1 MGAFEYKAVDP
12 SGKQAQGVLEG
23 DTARQVRQLLR
34 DRQLFPLEV
43 TEVAAKENRRR
54 RSFSFRKGISAT
66 DLAMFTRQL
75 ATLVR
80 SGLPLEEALR
90 AVAQQTEKPRVSGI
104 LMGVRSRLMEGH
116 ALAVGMAD
124 FPQAFP
130 EMYRATVAAGEQSGH
145 LDAVLERLA
154 DYAESR
160 QILRQ
165 KLSSAAIYPIVLS
178 VMAILIVGGMLVFV
192 VPKIVSIFEDTNQKL
207 PFLTTA
213 LISVSHLVRDY
224 GLLSLAA
231 IALGAYGFRRWL
243 REEDARRRVH
253 RLMLRLP
260 LVARLVR
267 GFNNARFT
275 RTLSIL
281 SGSGVPVLE
290 SMRIAGTVIAN
301 VPMFE
306 AVEEATLRVREGATI
321 SRSLEVGGLFPPM
334 TIHLIASGEAS
345 GKLDEMLER
354 AAENQERELD
364 GLIGALM
371 SILEPALI
379 IVMAVF
385 VFLIVIAILLPIFE
399 LQQLVQ

>member
-1 MGAFEYKAVDP
+1 MGAFDYKAVDS
-12 SGKQAQGVLEG
+12 SGKPVQGVLEG
-23 DTARQVRQLLR
+23 DNARQVRQLLR
-34 DRQLFPLEV
+34 ERHLLPLEV
-43 TEVAAKENRRR
+43 TEVAEQEKKRRKLG
-54 RSFSFRKGISAT
+54 FRKGISAT
-66 DLAMFTRQL
+66 DLALLTRQL

-80 SGLPLEEALR
+80 AGLPLEEALR
-90 AVAQQTEKPRVSGI
+90 AVSQQTEKSRVSSI

-116 ALAVGMAD
+116 PLAVGMAD
-124 FPQAFP
+124 FPMAFP

-145 LDAVLERLA
+145 LDMVLERLA
-154 DYAESR
+154 DYTESR

-178 VMAILIVGGMLVFV
+178 IMAILIVTGMLVFV
-192 VPKIVSIFEDTNQKL
+192 VPKIVGIFEDSNQKL

-213 LISVSHLVRDY
+213 LITVSHVIRDY
-224 GLLSLAA
+224 GLLGLVA
-231 IALGAYGFRRWL
+231 IAGGVFAFKRWL
-243 REEDARRRVH
+243 RQKSARRRGDG
-253 RLMLRLP
+253 LLLRLP

-290 SMRIAGTVIAN
+290 SMRIAGSVIAN
-301 VPMFE
+301 LPMWE
-306 AVEEATLRVREGATI
+306 AVEEATMRVREGASI
-321 SRSLEVGGLFPPM
+321 SHSLAARGLFPPM
-334 TIHLIASGEAS
+334 TVHLIASGEAS

-364 GLIGALM
+364 GLIGAML

-379 IVMAVF
+379 IVMAIF
-385 VFLIVIAILLPIFE
+385 VFIIVIAILLPIFQ
-399 LQQLVQ
+399 LQQIIQ

>member
-1 MGAFEYKAVDP
+1 MGAFDYKAVDS
-12 SGKQAQGVLEG
+12 SGKPVQGVLEG
-23 DTARQVRQLLR
+23 DNARQVRQLLR
-34 DRQLFPLEV
+34 ERHLLPLEV
-43 TEVAAKENRRR
+43 TEVAEKEKKRRKLG
-54 RSFSFRKGISAT
+54 FRKGISAT
-66 DLAMFTRQL
+66 DLALFTRQL

-80 SGLPLEEALR
+80 AGLPLEEALR
-90 AVAQQTEKPRVSGI
+90 AVSQQTEKSRVSSI

-116 ALAVGMAD
+116 PLAAGMTD

-154 DYAESR
+154 DYTESR

-178 VMAILIVGGMLVFV
+178 VMAILIVTGMLVFV
-192 VPKIVSIFEDTNQKL
+192 VPKIVGIFEDSNQEL

-213 LISVSHLVRDY
+213 LITVSHAIRDY
-224 GLLSLAA
+224 GLLGLVA
-231 IALGAYGFRRWL
+231 IAGGVFAFKRWL
-243 REEDARRRVH
+243 RQKSARRRVH
-253 RLMLRLP
+253 GFLLRLP

-290 SMRIAGTVIAN
+290 SMRIAGSVIAN
-301 VPMFE
+301 LPMWE
-306 AVEEATLRVREGATI
+306 AVEEATMRVREGATI
-321 SRSLEVGGLFPPM
+321 SHSLAARGLFPPM
-334 TIHLIASGEAS
+334 TVHLIASGEAS

-364 GLIGALM
+364 GLIGAML

-379 IVMAVF
+379 IVMAIF
-385 VFLIVIAILLPIFE
+385 VFIIVIAILLPIFQ
-399 LQQLVQ
+399 LQQIVQ

>member
-1 MGAFEYKAVDP
+1 MGAFEYKAVDS
-12 SGKQAQGVLEG
+12 SGKQAQGLLEG
-23 DTARQVRQLLR
+23 DNARQVRQLLR
-34 DRQLFPLEV
+34 ERHLLPLEV
-43 TEVAAKENRRR
+43 TEVAEKEKKR
-54 RSFSFRKGISAT
+54 RSLSFRKGISAT
-66 DLAMFTRQL
+66 DLALFTRQL

-80 SGLPLEEALR
+80 AGLPLEEALR
-90 AVAQQTEKPRVSGI
+90 AVSQQTEKSRVSSI

-116 ALAVGMAD
+116 PLAVGMAD

-178 VMAILIVGGMLVFV
+178 VMAILIVTGMLAFV
-192 VPKIVSIFEDTNQKL
+192 VPKIVGIFEDSNQKL

-213 LISVSHLVRDY
+213 LITVSHLIRDY
-224 GLLSLAA
+224 GLIALVA
-231 IALGAYGFRRWL
+231 IAGGAFAFKRWL
-243 REEDARRRVH
+243 RQENARRRVH
-253 RLMLRLP
+253 GFLLRLP

-281 SGSGVPVLE
+281 SGSGVPILE
-290 SMRIAGTVIAN
+290 SMRIAGSVIAN
-301 VPMFE
+301 LPMWE

-321 SRSLEVGGLFPPM
+321 SHSLAARGLFPPM
-334 TIHLIASGEAS
+334 TVHLIASGEAS

-354 AAENQERELD
+354 AADNQERELD
-364 GLIGALM
+364 GLIGAML

-379 IVMAVF
+379 IVMAIF
-385 VFLIVIAILLPIFE
+385 VFIIVIAILLPIFE
-399 LQQLVQ
+399 LQQIIQ

>member
-1 MGAFEYKAVDP
+1 MGAFEYTAVDS
-12 SGKQAQGVLEG
+12 SGRQAQGVLEG
-23 DTARQVRQLLR
+23 DNARQVRQVLRERHLL
-34 DRQLFPLEV
+34 PIEV
-43 TEVAAKENRRR
+43 TEVAEKERKR
-54 RSFSFRKGISAT
+54 RSLSFRKGISAT
-66 DLAMFTRQL
+66 DLALFTRQL

-90 AVAQQTEKPRVSGI
+90 AVSQQTEKARVSSI
-104 LMGVRSRLMEGH
+104 LMGVRSRLLEGH
-116 ALAVGMAD
+116 SLAVGMAD

-178 VMAILIVGGMLVFV
+178 VMAILIVTGMLVFV
-192 VPKIVSIFEDTNQKL
+192 VPKIVSIFEDSNQQL
-207 PFLTTA
+207 PWLTTA
-213 LISVSHLVRDY
+213 LITVSHLVRDY
-224 GLLSLAA
+224 GLYAL
-231 IALGAYGFRRWL
+231 IALAGGAFAFKRWL
-243 REEDARRRVH
+243 REPSAKRRVH
-253 RLMLRLP
+253 SFLLRLP

-290 SMRIAGTVIAN
+290 SMRIAGSVIAN
-301 VPMFE
+301 LPMWE

-321 SRSLEVGGLFPPM
+321 SHSLGARGLFPPM
-334 TIHLIASGEAS
+334 TVHLIASGEAS

-364 GLIGALM
+364 GLIGVML

-379 IVMAVF
+379 IVMAIF
-385 VFLIVIAILLPIFE
+385 VFIIVIAILLPIFE
-399 LQQLVQ
+399 LQQIIQ

>member
-1 MGAFEYKAVDP
+1 MGAFDYKAVDS
-12 SGKQAQGVLEG
+12 SGKPVQGVLEG
-23 DTARQVRQLLR
+23 DNARQVRQLLR
-34 DRQLFPLEV
+34 ERHLLPLEV
-43 TEVAAKENRRR
+43 TEVAEKEKKRHKLG
-54 RSFSFRKGISAT
+54 FRKGISAP
-66 DLAMFTRQL
+66 DLALFTRQL

-80 SGLPLEEALR
+80 AGLPLEEALR
-90 AVAQQTEKPRVSGI
+90 AVSQQTEKSRVSSI

-116 ALAVGMAD
+116 PLAVGMAD
-124 FPQAFP
+124 FPMAFP

-145 LDAVLERLA
+145 LDMVLERLA
-154 DYAESR
+154 DYTESR

-178 VMAILIVGGMLVFV
+178 VMAILIVTGMLVFV
-192 VPKIVSIFEDTNQKL
+192 VPKIVGIFEDSNQKL

-213 LISVSHLVRDY
+213 LITVSHMIRDY
-224 GLLSLAA
+224 GLLGLVA
-231 IALGAYGFRRWL
+231 IAGGVFAFKRWL
-243 REEDARRRVH
+243 RKKSAQRRVH
-253 RLMLRLP
+253 GFLLRLP

-290 SMRIAGTVIAN
+290 SMRIAGSVIAN
-301 VPMFE
+301 LPMWE
-306 AVEEATLRVREGATI
+306 AVEEATMRVREGASI
-321 SRSLEVGGLFPPM
+321 SHSLAARGLFPPM
-334 TIHLIASGEAS
+334 TVHLIASGEAS

-364 GLIGALM
+364 GLIGAML

-379 IVMAVF
+379 IVMAIF
-385 VFLIVIAILLPIFE
+385 VFIIVIAILLPIFQ
-399 LQQLVQ
+399 LQQIVQ

>member
-1 MGAFEYKAVDP
+1 MGAFEYKAVDS
-12 SGKQAQGVLEG
+12 SGKQARGLLEG
-23 DTARQVRQLLR
+23 DNARQVRQLLR
-34 DRQLFPLEV
+34 ERHLLPLEV
-43 TEVAAKENRRR
+43 TEVAEKEKKRRKLGFR
-54 RSFSFRKGISAT
+54 RGISAT
-66 DLAMFTRQL
+66 DLALFTRQL

-80 SGLPLEEALR
+80 AGLPLEEALH
-90 AVAQQTEKPRVSGI
+90 AVSQQTEKPRVSSI

-116 ALAVGMAD
+116 PLAVGMAD

-145 LDAVLERLA
+145 LDTVLERLA

-178 VMAILIVGGMLVFV
+178 VMSLLIVTGMLVFV
-192 VPKIVSIFEDTNQKL
+192 VPKIVGIFEDSNQKL

-224 GLLSLAA
+224 GLFGLVALAGGMFA
-231 IALGAYGFRRWL
+231 FKRWL
-243 REEDARRRVH
+243 RQPSARRRVDSF
-253 RLMLRLP
+253 LLRLP

-290 SMRIAGTVIAN
+290 SMRIAGSVIAN
-301 VPMFE
+301 LPMWE
-306 AVEEATLRVREGATI
+306 AVEEATMRVREGATI
-321 SRSLEVGGLFPPM
+321 SHSLAARGLFPPM
-334 TIHLIASGEAS
+334 TVHLIASGEAS

-354 AAENQERELD
+354 AADNQERELD
-364 GLIGALM
+364 GLIGAML

-379 IVMAVF
+379 IVMAIF
-385 VFLIVIAILLPIFE
+385 VFIIVIAILLPIFE
-399 LQQLVQ
+399 LQQIIQ

>member
-1 MGAFEYKAVDP
+1 MGAFDYKAVDS

-23 DTARQVRQLLR
+23 DNARQVRQLLR
-34 DRQLFPLEV
+34 ERHLLPLEV
-43 TEVAAKENRRR
+43 TEVVEKEKKRRKL
-54 RSFSFRKGISAT
+54 SFRKGISAA
-66 DLAMFTRQL
+66 DLALFTRQL

-80 SGLPLEEALR
+80 AGLPLEEALR
-90 AVAQQTEKPRVSGI
+90 AVSQQTEKSRVSSI

-116 ALAVGMAD
+116 PLAIGMAD

-145 LDAVLERLA
+145 LDMVLERLA
-154 DYAESR
+154 DYTESR

-178 VMAILIVGGMLVFV
+178 VMAILIVTGMLVFV
-192 VPKIVSIFEDTNQKL
+192 VPKIVGIFEDSNQKL

-213 LISVSHLVRDY
+213 LITVSNLIRDY
-224 GLLSLAA
+224 GLLSLVA
-231 IALGAYGFRRWL
+231 IAGGVFAFKRWL
-243 REEDARRRVH
+243 RQKSARRRVH
-253 RLMLRLP
+253 GFLLRLP

-290 SMRIAGTVIAN
+290 SMRIAGSVIAN
-301 VPMFE
+301 LPMWE
-306 AVEEATLRVREGATI
+306 AVEEATMRVREGASI
-321 SRSLEVGGLFPPM
+321 SQSLATRGLFPPM
-334 TIHLIASGEAS
+334 TVHLIASGEAS

-364 GLIGALM
+364 GLIGAML

-379 IVMAVF
+379 IVMAIF
-385 VFLIVIAILLPIFE
+385 VFIIVIAILLPIFE
-399 LQQLVQ
+399 LQQIIQ

>member
-1 MGAFEYKAVDP
+1 MGAFDYKAVDS
-12 SGKQAQGVLEG
+12 SGKPVQGVLEG
-23 DTARQVRQLLR
+23 DNARQVRQLLR
-34 DRQLFPLEV
+34 ERHLLPLEV
-43 TEVAAKENRRR
+43 TEVAEQEKKRRKLG
-54 RSFSFRKGISAT
+54 FRKGISAT
-66 DLAMFTRQL
+66 DLALFTRQL

-80 SGLPLEEALR
+80 AGLPLEEALR
-90 AVAQQTEKPRVSGI
+90 AVSQQTEKSRVSSI

-116 ALAVGMAD
+116 PLAVGMAD
-124 FPQAFP
+124 FPMAFP

-145 LDAVLERLA
+145 LDMVLERLA
-154 DYAESR
+154 DYTESR

-178 VMAILIVGGMLVFV
+178 IMAILIVTGMLVFV
-192 VPKIVSIFEDTNQKL
+192 VPKIVGIFEDSNQKL

-213 LISVSHLVRDY
+213 LITVSHVIRDY
-224 GLLSLAA
+224 GLLGLVA
-231 IALGAYGFRRWL
+231 IAGGVFAFKRWL
-243 REEDARRRVH
+243 RQKSARRRVDG
-253 RLMLRLP
+253 LLLRLP

-290 SMRIAGTVIAN
+290 SMRIAGSVIAN
-301 VPMFE
+301 LPMWE
-306 AVEEATLRVREGATI
+306 AVEEATMRVREGASI
-321 SRSLEVGGLFPPM
+321 SHSLAARGLFPPM
-334 TIHLIASGEAS
+334 TVHLIASGEAS

-364 GLIGALM
+364 GLIGAML

-379 IVMAVF
+379 IVMAIF
-385 VFLIVIAILLPIFE
+385 VFIIVIAILLPIFQ
-399 LQQLVQ
+399 LQQIIQ

>member
-1 MGAFEYKAVDP
+1 MGAFDYKAVDS
-12 SGKQAQGVLEG
+12 SGKPVQGVLEG
-23 DTARQVRQLLR
+23 DNARQVRQMLRERHLL
-34 DRQLFPLEV
+34 PLEV
-43 TEVAAKENRRR
+43 TEVAEKEKKRRKLG
-54 RSFSFRKGISAT
+54 FRKGISAT
-66 DLAMFTRQL
+66 DLALFTRQL

-80 SGLPLEEALR
+80 AGLPLEEALR
-90 AVAQQTEKPRVSGI
+90 AVSQQTEKSRVSSI

-116 ALAVGMAD
+116 PLAVGMAD
-124 FPQAFP
+124 FPMAFP

-145 LDAVLERLA
+145 LDMVLERLA
-154 DYAESR
+154 DYTESR

-178 VMAILIVGGMLVFV
+178 VMAILIVTGMLVFV
-192 VPKIVSIFEDTNQKL
+192 VPKIVGIFEDSNQKL

-213 LISVSHLVRDY
+213 LISVSHAIRDY
-224 GLLSLAA
+224 GLLGLVA
-231 IALGAYGFRRWL
+231 IAGGVFAFKRWL
-243 REEDARRRVH
+243 RQKSAQRRVH
-253 RLMLRLP
+253 GFLLRLP

-290 SMRIAGTVIAN
+290 SMRIAGSVIAN
-301 VPMFE
+301 LPMWE
-306 AVEEATLRVREGATI
+306 AVEEATMRVREGATI
-321 SRSLEVGGLFPPM
+321 SHSLAARGLFPPM
-334 TIHLIASGEAS
+334 TVHLIASGEAS

-364 GLIGALM
+364 GLIGAML

-379 IVMAVF
+379 IVMAIF
-385 VFLIVIAILLPIFE
+385 VFIIVIAILLPIFQ
-399 LQQLVQ
+399 LQQIIQ

>member
-1 MGAFEYKAVDP
+1 MGAFDYKAVDS
-12 SGKQAQGVLEG
+12 SGKPVQGVLEG
-23 DTARQVRQLLR
+23 DNARQVRQLLR
-34 DRQLFPLEV
+34 ERHLLPLEV
-43 TEVAAKENRRR
+43 TEVAEKEKKRRKLG
-54 RSFSFRKGISAT
+54 FRKGISAT
-66 DLAMFTRQL
+66 DLALFTRQL

-80 SGLPLEEALR
+80 AGLPLEEALR
-90 AVAQQTEKPRVSGI
+90 AVSQQTEKSRVSSI

-116 ALAVGMAD
+116 PLAVGMAD
-124 FPQAFP
+124 FPMAFP

-145 LDAVLERLA
+145 LDMVLERLA
-154 DYAESR
+154 DYTESR

-178 VMAILIVGGMLVFV
+178 VMAILIVTGMLVFV
-192 VPKIVSIFEDTNQKL
+192 VPKIVGIFEDSNQKL

-213 LISVSHLVRDY
+213 LITVSHVIRDY
-224 GLLSLAA
+224 GLLGLVA
-231 IALGAYGFRRWL
+231 IAGGVFAFKRWL
-243 REEDARRRVH
+243 RQKSARRRVDG
-253 RLMLRLP
+253 LLLRLP

-290 SMRIAGTVIAN
+290 SMRIAGSVIAN
-301 VPMFE
+301 LPMWE
-306 AVEEATLRVREGATI
+306 AVEEATMRVREGASI
-321 SRSLEVGGLFPPM
+321 SHSLAARGLFPPM
-334 TIHLIASGEAS
+334 TVHLIASGEAS

-364 GLIGALM
+364 GLIGAML

-379 IVMAVF
+379 IVMAIF
-385 VFLIVIAILLPIFE
+385 VFIIVIAILLPIFQ
-399 LQQLVQ
+399 LQQIIQ

>member
-1 MGAFEYKAVDP
+1 MGAFDYKAVDS
-12 SGKQAQGVLEG
+12 SGKPVQGVLEG
-23 DTARQVRQLLR
+23 DNARQVRQLLR
-34 DRQLFPLEV
+34 ERHLLPLEV
-43 TEVAAKENRRR
+43 TEVAEQEKKRRKLG
-54 RSFSFRKGISAT
+54 FRKGISAA
-66 DLAMFTRQL
+66 DLALLTRQL

-80 SGLPLEEALR
+80 AGLPLEEALR
-90 AVAQQTEKPRVSGI
+90 AVSQQTEKSRVSSI

-116 ALAVGMAD
+116 PLAVGMAD
-124 FPQAFP
+124 FPMAFP

-145 LDAVLERLA
+145 LDMVLERLA
-154 DYAESR
+154 DYTESR

-178 VMAILIVGGMLVFV
+178 IMAILIVTGMLVFV
-192 VPKIVSIFEDTNQKL
+192 VPKIVGIFEDSNQKL

-213 LISVSHLVRDY
+213 LITVSHVIRDY
-224 GLLSLAA
+224 GLLGLVA
-231 IALGAYGFRRWL
+231 IAGGVFAFKRWL
-243 REEDARRRVH
+243 RQKSARRRVDG
-253 RLMLRLP
+253 LLLRLP

-290 SMRIAGTVIAN
+290 SMRIAGSVIAN
-301 VPMFE
+301 LPMWE
-306 AVEEATLRVREGATI
+306 AVEEATMRVREGASI
-321 SRSLEVGGLFPPM
+321 SHSLAARGLFPPM
-334 TIHLIASGEAS
+334 TVHLIASGEAS

-364 GLIGALM
+364 GLIGAML

-379 IVMAVF
+379 IVMAIF
-385 VFLIVIAILLPIFE
+385 VFIIVIAILLPIFQ
-399 LQQLVQ
+399 LQQIIQ

>member
-1 MGAFEYKAVDP
+1 MGAFDYKAVDS
-12 SGKQAQGVLEG
+12 SGKPVQGVLEG
-23 DTARQVRQLLR
+23 DNARQVRQLLR
-34 DRQLFPLEV
+34 ERHLLPLEV
-43 TEVAAKENRRR
+43 TEVAEKEKKRRKLG
-54 RSFSFRKGISAT
+54 FRQGISAT
-66 DLAMFTRQL
+66 DLALFTRQL

-80 SGLPLEEALR
+80 AGLPLEEALR
-90 AVAQQTEKPRVSGI
+90 AVSQQTEKSRVSSI

-116 ALAVGMAD
+116 PLAAGMAD

-154 DYAESR
+154 DYTESR

-178 VMAILIVGGMLVFV
+178 GMAILIVTGMLVFV
-192 VPKIVSIFEDTNQKL
+192 VPKIVGIFEDSNQEL

-213 LISVSHLVRDY
+213 LITVSHAIRDY
-224 GLLSLAA
+224 GLLGLVA
-231 IALGAYGFRRWL
+231 IAGGVFAFKRWL
-243 REEDARRRVH
+243 RQKSARRRVH
-253 RLMLRLP
+253 GFLLRLP

-290 SMRIAGTVIAN
+290 SMRIAGSVIAN
-301 VPMFE
+301 LPMWE
-306 AVEEATLRVREGATI
+306 AVEEATMRVREGATI
-321 SRSLEVGGLFPPM
+321 SHSLAARGLFPPM
-334 TIHLIASGEAS
+334 TVHLIASGEAS

-364 GLIGALM
+364 GLIGAML

-379 IVMAVF
+379 IVMAIF
-385 VFLIVIAILLPIFE
+385 VFIIVIAILLPIFQ
-399 LQQLVQ
+399 LQQIVQ

>member
-1 MGAFEYKAVDP
+1 MGAFEYKAVDS
-12 SGKQAQGVLEG
+12 SGKQARGLLEG
-23 DTARQVRQLLR
+23 DNARQVRQLLR
-34 DRQLFPLEV
+34 ERHLLPLEV
-43 TEVAAKENRRR
+43 TEVAEKEKKRRKL
-54 RSFSFRKGISAT
+54 SFRRGISAT
-66 DLAMFTRQL
+66 DLALFTRQL

-80 SGLPLEEALR
+80 AGLPLEEALH
-90 AVAQQTEKPRVSGI
+90 AVSQQTEKPRVSSI

-116 ALAVGMAD
+116 PLAVGMAD

-145 LDAVLERLA
+145 LDTVLERLA

-178 VMAILIVGGMLVFV
+178 VMSLLIVTGMLVFV
-192 VPKIVSIFEDTNQKL
+192 VPKIVGIFEDSNQKL

-224 GLLSLAA
+224 GLFGLVVLAGGMFA
-231 IALGAYGFRRWL
+231 FKRWL
-243 REEDARRRVH
+243 RQPSARRRVDGF
-253 RLMLRLP
+253 LLRLP

-290 SMRIAGTVIAN
+290 SMRIAGSVIAN
-301 VPMFE
+301 LPMWE

-321 SRSLEVGGLFPPM
+321 SHSLAARGLFQPM
-334 TIHLIASGEAS
+334 TVHLIASGEAS

-354 AAENQERELD
+354 AADNQERELD
-364 GLIGALM
+364 GLIGAML

-379 IVMAVF
+379 IVMAIFVF
-385 VFLIVIAILLPIFE
+385 VIVIAILLPIFE
-399 LQQLVQ
+399 LQQIIQ

>member
-1 MGAFEYKAVDP
+1 MGAFDYKAVDAT
-12 SGKQAQGVLEG
+12 GKQAQGVLEG
-23 DTARQVRQLLR
+23 DNARQVRQLLR
-34 DRQLFPLEV
+34 ERHLLPLEV
-43 TEVAAKENRRR
+43 TEVVEKEKKRRKL
-54 RSFSFRKGISAT
+54 SFRRGISAA
-66 DLAMFTRQL
+66 DLALFTRQL

-80 SGLPLEEALR
+80 AGLPLEEALR
-90 AVAQQTEKPRVSGI
+90 AVSQQTEKSRVSSI

-116 ALAVGMAD
+116 PLAIGMAD

-145 LDAVLERLA
+145 LDMVLERLA
-154 DYAESR
+154 DYTESR

-178 VMAILIVGGMLVFV
+178 VMAIMIVTGMLVFV
-192 VPKIVSIFEDTNQKL
+192 VPKIVGIFEDSNQKL

-213 LISVSHLVRDY
+213 LITVSHLIRDY
-224 GLLSLAA
+224 GLLGLAA
-231 IALGAYGFRRWL
+231 IAGGVFAFKRWL
-243 REEDARRRVH
+243 RQKSARRRVH
-253 RLMLRLP
+253 GFLLRLP

-290 SMRIAGTVIAN
+290 SMRIAGSVIAN
-301 VPMFE
+301 LPMWE
-306 AVEEATLRVREGATI
+306 AVEEATMRVREGASI
-321 SRSLEVGGLFPPM
+321 SQSLATRGLFPPM
-334 TIHLIASGEAS
+334 TVHLIARGEAS

-364 GLIGALM
+364 GLIGAML

-379 IVMAVF
+379 IVMAIF
-385 VFLIVIAILLPIFE
+385 VFIIVIAILLPIFE
-399 LQQLVQ
+399 LQQIIQ

>member
-1 MGAFEYKAVDP
+1 MGAFDYKAVDS

-23 DTARQVRQLLR
+23 DNARQVRQLLR
-34 DRQLFPLEV
+34 ERHLLPLEV
-43 TEVAAKENRRR
+43 TEVVEKEKKRRKL
-54 RSFSFRKGISAT
+54 SFRKGISAA
-66 DLAMFTRQL
+66 DLALLTRQL

-80 SGLPLEEALR
+80 AGLPLEEALR
-90 AVAQQTEKPRVSGI
+90 AVSQQTEKSRVSSI

-116 ALAVGMAD
+116 PLAIGMAD

-145 LDAVLERLA
+145 LDMVLERLA
-154 DYAESR
+154 DYTESR

-178 VMAILIVGGMLVFV
+178 VMAILIVTGMLVFV
-192 VPKIVSIFEDTNQKL
+192 VPKIVGIFEDSNQKL

-213 LISVSHLVRDY
+213 LITVSNLIRDY
-224 GLLSLAA
+224 GLLGLVA
-231 IALGAYGFRRWL
+231 IAGGVFAFKRWL
-243 REEDARRRVH
+243 RQKSARRRVH
-253 RLMLRLP
+253 GFLLRLP

-290 SMRIAGTVIAN
+290 SMRIAGSVIAN
-301 VPMFE
+301 LPMWE
-306 AVEEATLRVREGATI
+306 AVEEATMRVREGASI
-321 SRSLEVGGLFPPM
+321 SQSLATRGLFPPM
-334 TIHLIASGEAS
+334 TVHLIASGEAS

-364 GLIGALM
+364 GLIGAML

-379 IVMAVF
+379 IVMAIF
-385 VFLIVIAILLPIFE
+385 VFIIVIAILLPIFE
-399 LQQLVQ
+399 LQQIVQ

>member
-1 MGAFEYKAVDP
+1 MGAFDYKAVDS
-12 SGKQAQGVLEG
+12 SGKPVQGVLEG
-23 DTARQVRQLLR
+23 DNARQVRQLLR
-34 DRQLFPLEV
+34 ERHLLPLEV
-43 TEVAAKENRRR
+43 TEVAEQEKKRRKLG
-54 RSFSFRKGISAT
+54 FRKGISAT
-66 DLAMFTRQL
+66 DLALLTRQL

-80 SGLPLEEALR
+80 AGLPLEEALR
-90 AVAQQTEKPRVSGI
+90 AVSQQTEKSRVSSI

-116 ALAVGMAD
+116 PLAVGMAD

-145 LDAVLERLA
+145 LDMVLERLA
-154 DYAESR
+154 DYTESR

-178 VMAILIVGGMLVFV
+178 IMAILIVTGMLVFV
-192 VPKIVSIFEDTNQKL
+192 VPKIVGIFEDSNQKL

-213 LISVSHLVRDY
+213 LITVSHVIRDY
-224 GLLSLAA
+224 GLLGLVA
-231 IALGAYGFRRWL
+231 IAGGVFAFKRWL
-243 REEDARRRVH
+243 RQKSARRRVDG
-253 RLMLRLP
+253 LLLRLP

-290 SMRIAGTVIAN
+290 SMRIAGSVIAN
-301 VPMFE
+301 LPMWE
-306 AVEEATLRVREGATI
+306 AVEEATMRVREGASI
-321 SRSLEVGGLFPPM
+321 SHSLAARGLFPPM
-334 TIHLIASGEAS
+334 TVHLIASGEAS

-364 GLIGALM
+364 GLIGAML

-379 IVMAVF
+379 IVMAIF
-385 VFLIVIAILLPIFE
+385 VFIIVIAILLPIFQ
-399 LQQLVQ
+399 LQQIIQ

>member
-1 MGAFEYKAVDP
+1 MGAFDYKAVDS

-23 DTARQVRQLLR
+23 DNARQVRQLLR
-34 DRQLFPLEV
+34 ERHLLPLEV
-43 TEVAAKENRRR
+43 TEVVEKEKKRRKL
-54 RSFSFRKGISAT
+54 SFRKGISAA
-66 DLAMFTRQL
+66 DLALFTRQL

-80 SGLPLEEALR
+80 AGLPLEEALR
-90 AVAQQTEKPRVSGI
+90 AVSQQTEKSRVSSI

-116 ALAVGMAD
+116 PLAIGMAD

-145 LDAVLERLA
+145 LDTVLERLA

-178 VMAILIVGGMLVFV
+178 VMAILIVTGMLAFV
-192 VPKIVSIFEDTNQKL
+192 VPKIVGIFEDSNQKL

-213 LISVSHLVRDY
+213 LITVSHLIRDY
-224 GLLSLAA
+224 GLLGLVA
-231 IALGAYGFRRWL
+231 IAGGVFAFKRWL
-243 REEDARRRVH
+243 RQKSARRRVH
-253 RLMLRLP
+253 GFLLRLP

-290 SMRIAGTVIAN
+290 SMRIAGSVIAN
-301 VPMFE
+301 LPMWE
-306 AVEEATLRVREGATI
+306 AVEEATMRVREGASI
-321 SRSLEVGGLFPPM
+321 SQSLATRGLFPPM
-334 TIHLIASGEAS
+334 TVHLIASGEAS

-364 GLIGALM
+364 GLIGAML

-379 IVMAVF
+379 IVMAIF
-385 VFLIVIAILLPIFE
+385 VFIIVIAILLPIFE
-399 LQQLVQ
+399 LQQIIQ

>member
-1 MGAFEYKAVDP
+1 MGAFDYKAVDS
-12 SGKQAQGVLEG
+12 SGKPVQGVLEG
-23 DTARQVRQLLR
+23 DNARQVRQLLR
-34 DRQLFPLEV
+34 ERHLLPLEV
-43 TEVAAKENRRR
+43 TEVAEKEKKRRKLG
-54 RSFSFRKGISAT
+54 FRKGISAT
-66 DLAMFTRQL
+66 DLALFTRQL

-80 SGLPLEEALR
+80 AGLPLEEALR
-90 AVAQQTEKPRVSGI
+90 AVSQQTEKSRVSSI

-116 ALAVGMAD
+116 PLAVGMAD
-124 FPQAFP
+124 FPMAFP

-145 LDAVLERLA
+145 LDMVLERLA
-154 DYAESR
+154 DYTESR

-178 VMAILIVGGMLVFV
+178 VMAILIVTGMLVFV
-192 VPKIVSIFEDTNQKL
+192 VPKIVGIFEDSNQKL

-213 LISVSHLVRDY
+213 LITVSHMIRDY
-224 GLLSLAA
+224 GLLGLVA
-231 IALGAYGFRRWL
+231 IAGGVFAFKRWL
-243 REEDARRRVH
+243 RKKSAQRRVH
-253 RLMLRLP
+253 GFLLRLP

-290 SMRIAGTVIAN
+290 SMRIAGSVIAN
-301 VPMFE
+301 LPMWE
-306 AVEEATLRVREGATI
+306 AVEEATMRVREGATI
-321 SRSLEVGGLFPPM
+321 SHSLAARGLFPPM
-334 TIHLIASGEAS
+334 TVHLIASGEAS

-364 GLIGALM
+364 GLIGAML

-379 IVMAVF
+379 IVMAIF
-385 VFLIVIAILLPIFE
+385 VFIIVIAILLPIFQ
-399 LQQLVQ
+399 LQQIIQ

>member
-1 MGAFEYKAVDP
+1 MGAFDYKAVDS
-12 SGKQAQGVLEG
+12 SGKPVQGVLEG
-23 DTARQVRQLLR
+23 DNARQVRQLLR
-34 DRQLFPLEV
+34 ERHLLPLEV
-43 TEVAAKENRRR
+43 TEVAEKEKKRRKLG
-54 RSFSFRKGISAT
+54 FRKGISAT
-66 DLAMFTRQL
+66 DLALFTRQL

-80 SGLPLEEALR
+80 AGLPLEEALR
-90 AVAQQTEKPRVSGI
+90 AVSQQTEKSRVSSI

-116 ALAVGMAD
+116 PLAVGMAD
-124 FPQAFP
+124 FPMAFP

-145 LDAVLERLA
+145 LDMVLERLA
-154 DYAESR
+154 DYTESR

-178 VMAILIVGGMLVFV
+178 VMAILIVTGMLVFV
-192 VPKIVSIFEDTNQKL
+192 VPKIVGIFEDSNQKL

-213 LISVSHLVRDY
+213 LITVSHMIRDY
-224 GLLSLAA
+224 GLLGLVA
-231 IALGAYGFRRWL
+231 IAGGVFAFKRWL
-243 REEDARRRVH
+243 RKKSAQRRVH
-253 RLMLRLP
+253 GFLLRLP

-290 SMRIAGTVIAN
+290 SMRIAGSVIAN
-301 VPMFE
+301 LPMWE
-306 AVEEATLRVREGATI
+306 AVEEATMRVREGATI
-321 SRSLEVGGLFPPM
+321 SHSLAARGLFPPM
-334 TIHLIASGEAS
+334 TVHLIASGEAS

-364 GLIGALM
+364 GLIGAML

-379 IVMAVF
+379 IVMAIF
-385 VFLIVIAILLPIFE
+385 VFIIVIAILLPIFQ
-399 LQQLVQ
+399 LQQIVQ

>member
-1 MGAFEYKAVDP
+1 MGAFDYKAVDS

-23 DTARQVRQLLR
+23 DNARQVRQLLR
-34 DRQLFPLEV
+34 ERHLLPLEV
-43 TEVAAKENRRR
+43 TEVVEKEKKRRKL
-54 RSFSFRKGISAT
+54 SFRKGISAA
-66 DLAMFTRQL
+66 DLALLTRQL

-80 SGLPLEEALR
+80 AGLPLEEALR
-90 AVAQQTEKPRVSGI
+90 AVSQQTEKSRVSSI

-116 ALAVGMAD
+116 PLAIGMAD

-145 LDAVLERLA
+145 LDMVLERLA
-154 DYAESR
+154 DYTESR

-178 VMAILIVGGMLVFV
+178 VMAILIVTGMLVFV
-192 VPKIVSIFEDTNQKL
+192 VPKIVGIFEDSNQKL

-213 LISVSHLVRDY
+213 LITVSNLIRDY
-224 GLLSLAA
+224 GLLGLVA
-231 IALGAYGFRRWL
+231 IAGGVFAFKRWL
-243 REEDARRRVH
+243 RQKSARRRVH
-253 RLMLRLP
+253 GFLLRLP

-290 SMRIAGTVIAN
+290 SMRIAGSVIAN
-301 VPMFE
+301 LPMWE
-306 AVEEATLRVREGATI
+306 AVEEATMRVREGASI
-321 SRSLEVGGLFPPM
+321 SQSLATRGLFPPM
-334 TIHLIASGEAS
+334 TVHLIASGEAS

-364 GLIGALM
+364 GLIGAML

-379 IVMAVF
+379 IVMAIF
-385 VFLIVIAILLPIFE
+385 VFIIVIAILLPIFE
-399 LQQLVQ
+399 LQQIIQ

>member
-1 MGAFEYKAVDP
+1 MGAFDYKAVDAT
-12 SGKQAQGVLEG
+12 GKQAQGVLEG
-23 DTARQVRQLLR
+23 DNARQVRQLLR
-34 DRQLFPLEV
+34 ERHLLPLEV
-43 TEVAAKENRRR
+43 TEVVEKEKKRRKL
-54 RSFSFRKGISAT
+54 SFRKGISAG
-66 DLAMFTRQL
+66 DLALFTRQL

-80 SGLPLEEALR
+80 AGLPLEEALR
-90 AVAQQTEKPRVSGI
+90 AVSQQTEKSRVSSI

-116 ALAVGMAD
+116 PLAVGMAD

-145 LDAVLERLA
+145 LDMVLERLA
-154 DYAESR
+154 DYTESR

-178 VMAILIVGGMLVFV
+178 VMAIMIVTGMLVFV
-192 VPKIVSIFEDTNQKL
+192 VPKIVGIFEDSNQKL

-213 LISVSHLVRDY
+213 LITVSHLIRDY
-224 GLLSLAA
+224 GLLGLAA
-231 IALGAYGFRRWL
+231 IAGGVFAFKRWL
-243 REEDARRRVH
+243 RQKSARRRVH
-253 RLMLRLP
+253 GFLLRLP

-290 SMRIAGTVIAN
+290 SMRIAGSVIAN
-301 VPMFE
+301 LPMWE
-306 AVEEATLRVREGATI
+306 AVEEATMRVREGASI
-321 SRSLEVGGLFPPM
+321 SQSLAARGLFPPM
-334 TIHLIASGEAS
+334 TVHLIASGEAS

-364 GLIGALM
+364 ALIGAML

-379 IVMAVF
+379 IVMAIF
-385 VFLIVIAILLPIFE
+385 VFIIVIAILLPIFE
-399 LQQLVQ
+399 LQQIIQ

>member
-1 MGAFEYKAVDP
+1 MGAFDYKAVDS
-12 SGKQAQGVLEG
+12 SGKPVQGVLGG
-23 DTARQVRQLLR
+23 DNARQVRQLLR
-34 DRQLFPLEV
+34 ERHLLPLEV
-43 TEVAAKENRRR
+43 TEVAEKEKKRRKLG
-54 RSFSFRKGISAT
+54 FRKGISAT
-66 DLAMFTRQL
+66 DLALLTRQL

-80 SGLPLEEALR
+80 AGLPLEEALH
-90 AVAQQTEKPRVSGI
+90 AVSQQTEKSRVSSI

-116 ALAVGMAD
+116 PLAVGMAD
-124 FPQAFP
+124 FPLAFP

-145 LDAVLERLA
+145 LDMVLERLA
-154 DYAESR
+154 DYTESR

-178 VMAILIVGGMLVFV
+178 VMAILIVTGMLVFV
-192 VPKIVSIFEDTNQKL
+192 VPKIVGIFEDSNQKL

-213 LISVSHLVRDY
+213 LITVSNLIRDY
-224 GLLSLAA
+224 GLLGLVA
-231 IALGAYGFRRWL
+231 IAGGVFAFKRWL
-243 REEDARRRVH
+243 RQKSARRRVH
-253 RLMLRLP
+253 GFLLRLP

-290 SMRIAGTVIAN
+290 SMRIAGSVIAN
-301 VPMFE
+301 LPMWE
-306 AVEEATLRVREGATI
+306 AVEEATMRVREGASI
-321 SRSLEVGGLFPPM
+321 SQSLATRGLFPPM
-334 TIHLIASGEAS
+334 TVHLIASGEAS

-364 GLIGALM
+364 GLIGAML

-379 IVMAVF
+379 IVMAIF
-385 VFLIVIAILLPIFE
+385 VFIIVIAILLPIFE
-399 LQQLVQ
+399 LQQIIQ

>member
-1 MGAFEYKAVDP
+1 MGAFEYKAVDS
-12 SGKQAQGVLEG
+12 SGKQARGLLEG
-23 DTARQVRQLLR
+23 DNARQVRQLLR
-34 DRQLFPLEV
+34 ERHLLPLEV
-43 TEVAAKENRRR
+43 TEVAEKEKKRRKL
-54 RSFSFRKGISAT
+54 SFRRGISAT
-66 DLAMFTRQL
+66 DLALFTRQL

-80 SGLPLEEALR
+80 AGLPLEEALH
-90 AVAQQTEKPRVSGI
+90 AVSQQTEKPRVSSI

-116 ALAVGMAD
+116 PLAVGMAD

-145 LDAVLERLA
+145 LDTVLERLA

-178 VMAILIVGGMLVFV
+178 VMSLLIVTGMLVFV
-192 VPKIVSIFEDTNQKL
+192 VPKIVGIFEDSNQKL

-224 GLLSLAA
+224 GLFGLVALAGGMFA
-231 IALGAYGFRRWL
+231 FKRWL
-243 REEDARRRVH
+243 RQPSARRRVDSF
-253 RLMLRLP
+253 LLRLP

-281 SGSGVPVLE
+281 SGSGVPILE
-290 SMRIAGTVIAN
+290 SMRIAGSVIAN
-301 VPMFE
+301 LPMWE

-321 SRSLEVGGLFPPM
+321 SHSLAARGLFPPM
-334 TIHLIASGEAS
+334 TVHLIASGEAS

-354 AAENQERELD
+354 AADNQERELD
-364 GLIGALM
+364 GLIGAML

-379 IVMAVF
+379 IVMAIF
-385 VFLIVIAILLPIFE
+385 VFIIVIAILLPIFE
-399 LQQLVQ
+399 LQQIIQ

>member
-1 MGAFEYKAVDP
+1 MGAFDYKAVDS

-23 DTARQVRQLLR
+23 DNARQVRQLLR
-34 DRQLFPLEV
+34 ERHLLPLEV
-43 TEVAAKENRRR
+43 TEVVEKEKKRRKL
-54 RSFSFRKGISAT
+54 SFRKGISAA
-66 DLAMFTRQL
+66 DLALFTRQL

-80 SGLPLEEALR
+80 AGLPLEEALR
-90 AVAQQTEKPRVSGI
+90 AVSQQTEKSRVSSI

-116 ALAVGMAD
+116 PLAIGMAD

-145 LDAVLERLA
+145 LDMVLERLA
-154 DYAESR
+154 DYTESR

-178 VMAILIVGGMLVFV
+178 VMAILIVTGMLVFV
-192 VPKIVSIFEDTNQKL
+192 VPKIVGIFEDSNQKL

-213 LISVSHLVRDY
+213 LITVSNLIRDY
-224 GLLSLAA
+224 GLLGLVA
-231 IALGAYGFRRWL
+231 IAGGVFAFKRWL
-243 REEDARRRVH
+243 RQKSARRRVH
-253 RLMLRLP
+253 GFLLRLP

-290 SMRIAGTVIAN
+290 SMRIAGSVIAN
-301 VPMFE
+301 LPMWE
-306 AVEEATLRVREGATI
+306 AVEEATMRVREGASI
-321 SRSLEVGGLFPPM
+321 SQSLATRGLFPPM
-334 TIHLIASGEAS
+334 TVHLIASGEAS

-364 GLIGALM
+364 GLIGAML

-379 IVMAVF
+379 IVMAIF
-385 VFLIVIAILLPIFE
+385 VFIIVIAILLPIFE
-399 LQQLVQ
+399 LQQIIQ

>member
-1 MGAFEYKAVDP
+1 MGAFDYKAVDS
-12 SGKQAQGVLEG
+12 SGKPVQGVLEG
-23 DTARQVRQLLR
+23 DNARQVRQLLR
-34 DRQLFPLEV
+34 ERHLLPLEV
-43 TEVAAKENRRR
+43 TEVAEQEKKRRKLG
-54 RSFSFRKGISAT
+54 FRKGISAT
-66 DLAMFTRQL
+66 DLALFTRQL

-80 SGLPLEEALR
+80 AGLPLEEALR
-90 AVAQQTEKPRVSGI
+90 AVSQQTEKSRVSSI

-116 ALAVGMAD
+116 PLAVGMAD
-124 FPQAFP
+124 FPMAFP

-145 LDAVLERLA
+145 LDLVLERLA
-154 DYAESR
+154 DYTESR

-178 VMAILIVGGMLVFV
+178 VMAILIVTGMLVFV
-192 VPKIVSIFEDTNQKL
+192 VPKIVGIFEDSNQKL

-213 LISVSHLVRDY
+213 LISVSHVIRDY
-224 GLLSLAA
+224 GLLGLVA
-231 IALGAYGFRRWL
+231 IAGGVFAFKRWL
-243 REEDARRRVH
+243 RQKSARRRVDG
-253 RLMLRLP
+253 LLLRLP

-290 SMRIAGTVIAN
+290 SMRIAGSVIAN
-301 VPMFE
+301 LPMWE
-306 AVEEATLRVREGATI
+306 AVEEATMRVREGASI
-321 SRSLEVGGLFPPM
+321 SHSLAARGLFPPM
-334 TIHLIASGEAS
+334 TVHLIASGEAS

-364 GLIGALM
+364 GLIGAML

-379 IVMAVF
+379 IVMAIF
-385 VFLIVIAILLPIFE
+385 VFIIVIAILLPIFQ
-399 LQQLVQ
+399 LQQIIQ

>member
-1 MGAFEYKAVDP
+1 MGAFDYKAVDS
-12 SGKQAQGVLEG
+12 SGKPVQGVLEG
-23 DTARQVRQLLR
+23 DNARQVRQLLR
-34 DRQLFPLEV
+34 ERHLLPLEV
-43 TEVAAKENRRR
+43 TEVAEKEKKRRKLG
-54 RSFSFRKGISAT
+54 FRKGISAT
-66 DLAMFTRQL
+66 DLALFTRQL

-80 SGLPLEEALR
+80 AGLPLEEALR
-90 AVAQQTEKPRVSGI
+90 AVSQQTEKSRVSSI

-116 ALAVGMAD
+116 PLAVGMAD
-124 FPQAFP
+124 FPMAFP

-145 LDAVLERLA
+145 LDMVLERLA
-154 DYAESR
+154 DYTESR

-178 VMAILIVGGMLVFV
+178 VMAILIVTGMLVFV
-192 VPKIVSIFEDTNQKL
+192 VPKIVGIFEDSNQKL

-213 LISVSHLVRDY
+213 LISVSHAIRDY
-224 GLLSLAA
+224 GLLGLVA
-231 IALGAYGFRRWL
+231 IAGGVFAFKRWL
-243 REEDARRRVH
+243 RQKSAQRRVH
-253 RLMLRLP
+253 GFLLRLP

-290 SMRIAGTVIAN
+290 SMRIAGSVIAN
-301 VPMFE
+301 LPMWE
-306 AVEEATLRVREGATI
+306 AVEEATMRVREGATI
-321 SRSLEVGGLFPPM
+321 SHSLAARGLFPPM
-334 TIHLIASGEAS
+334 TVHLIASGEAS

-364 GLIGALM
+364 GLIGAML

-379 IVMAVF
+379 IVMAIF
-385 VFLIVIAILLPIFE
+385 VFIIVIAILLPIFQ
-399 LQQLVQ
+399 LQQIIQ

>member
-1 MGAFEYKAVDP
+1 MGAFDYKAVDS
-12 SGKQAQGVLEG
+12 SGKPVQGVLEG
-23 DTARQVRQLLR
+23 DNARQVRQLLR
-34 DRQLFPLEV
+34 ERHLLPLEV
-43 TEVAAKENRRR
+43 TEVAEQEKKRRKLG
-54 RSFSFRKGISAT
+54 FRKGISAT
-66 DLAMFTRQL
+66 DLALLTRQL

-80 SGLPLEEALR
+80 AGLPLEEALR
-90 AVAQQTEKPRVSGI
+90 AVSQQTEKSRVSSI

-116 ALAVGMAD
+116 PLAVGMAD
-124 FPQAFP
+124 FPMAFP

-145 LDAVLERLA
+145 LDMVLERLA
-154 DYAESR
+154 DYTESR

-178 VMAILIVGGMLVFV
+178 IMAILIVTGMLVFV
-192 VPKIVSIFEDTNQKL
+192 VPKIVGIFEDSNQKL

-213 LISVSHLVRDY
+213 LITVSHVIRDY
-224 GLLSLAA
+224 GLLGLVA
-231 IALGAYGFRRWL
+231 IAGGVFAFKRWL
-243 REEDARRRVH
+243 RQKSARRRVDG
-253 RLMLRLP
+253 LLLRLP

-290 SMRIAGTVIAN
+290 SMRIAGSVIAN
-301 VPMFE
+301 LPMWE
-306 AVEEATLRVREGATI
+306 AVEEATMRVREGASI
-321 SRSLEVGGLFPPM
+321 SHSLAARGLFPPM
-334 TIHLIASGEAS
+334 TVHLIASGEAS

-364 GLIGALM
+364 GLIGAML

-379 IVMAVF
+379 IVMAIF
-385 VFLIVIAILLPIFE
+385 VFIIVIAILLPIFQ
-399 LQQLVQ
+399 LQQIIQ

>member
-1 MGAFEYKAVDP
+1 MGAFEYKAVDS
-12 SGKQAQGVLEG
+12 SGKQARGLLEG
-23 DTARQVRQLLR
+23 DNARQVRQLLR
-34 DRQLFPLEV
+34 ERHLLPLEV
-43 TEVAAKENRRR
+43 TEVAEKEKKRRKL
-54 RSFSFRKGISAT
+54 SFRRGISAT
-66 DLAMFTRQL
+66 DLALFTRQL

-80 SGLPLEEALR
+80 AGLPLEEALH
-90 AVAQQTEKPRVSGI
+90 AVSQQTEKPRVSSI

-116 ALAVGMAD
+116 PLAVGMAD

-145 LDAVLERLA
+145 LDTVLERLA

-178 VMAILIVGGMLVFV
+178 VMSLLIVTGMLVFV
-192 VPKIVSIFEDTNQKL
+192 VPKIVGIFEDSNQKL

-224 GLLSLAA
+224 GLFGLVALAGGMFA
-231 IALGAYGFRRWL
+231 FKRWL
-243 REEDARRRVH
+243 RQPSARRRVDSF
-253 RLMLRLP
+253 LLRLP

-290 SMRIAGTVIAN
+290 SMRIAGSVIAN
-301 VPMFE
+301 LPMWE
-306 AVEEATLRVREGATI
+306 AVEEATMRVREGATI
-321 SRSLEVGGLFPPM
+321 SHSLAARGLFPPM
-334 TIHLIASGEAS
+334 TVHLIASGEAS

-354 AAENQERELD
+354 AADNQERELD
-364 GLIGALM
+364 GLIGAML

-379 IVMAVF
+379 IVMAIF
-385 VFLIVIAILLPIFE
+385 VFIIVIAILLPIFE
-399 LQQLVQ
+399 LQQIIQ

>member
-1 MGAFEYKAVDP
+1 MGAFDYKAVDS

-23 DTARQVRQLLR
+23 DNARQVRQLLR
-34 DRQLFPLEV
+34 ERHLLPLEV
-43 TEVAAKENRRR
+43 TEVVEKEKKRRKL
-54 RSFSFRKGISAT
+54 SFRKGISAA
-66 DLAMFTRQL
+66 DLALFTRQL

-80 SGLPLEEALR
+80 AGLPLEEALR
-90 AVAQQTEKPRVSGI
+90 AVSQQTEKSRVSSI

-116 ALAVGMAD
+116 PLAIGMAD

-145 LDAVLERLA
+145 LDMVLERLA
-154 DYAESR
+154 DYTESR
-160 QILRQ
+160 QILHQ

-178 VMAILIVGGMLVFV
+178 VMAILIVTGMLVFV
-192 VPKIVSIFEDTNQKL
+192 VPKIVGIFEDSNQKL

-213 LISVSHLVRDY
+213 LISVSNLIRDY
-224 GLLSLAA
+224 GLLGLVA
-231 IALGAYGFRRWL
+231 IAGGVFAFKRWL
-243 REEDARRRVH
+243 RQKSARRRVH
-253 RLMLRLP
+253 GFLLRLP

-290 SMRIAGTVIAN
+290 SMRIAGSVIAN
-301 VPMFE
+301 LPMWE
-306 AVEEATLRVREGATI
+306 AVEEATMRVREGATI
-321 SRSLEVGGLFPPM
+321 SQSLATRGLFPPM
-334 TIHLIASGEAS
+334 TVHLIASGEAS

-364 GLIGALM
+364 GLIGAML

-379 IVMAVF
+379 IVMAIF
-385 VFLIVIAILLPIFE
+385 VFIIVIAILLPIFE
-399 LQQLVQ
+399 LQQIVQ

>member
-1 MGAFEYKAVDP
+1 MGAFDYKAVDS
-12 SGKQAQGVLEG
+12 SGRQAQGVLEG
-23 DTARQVRQLLR
+23 DNARQVRQLLR
-34 DRQLFPLEV
+34 ERHLLPLEV
-43 TEVAAKENRRR
+43 TEVVEKEKKRRKL
-54 RSFSFRKGISAT
+54 SFRKGISAA
-66 DLAMFTRQL
+66 DLALLTRQL

-80 SGLPLEEALR
+80 AGLPLEEALR
-90 AVAQQTEKPRVSGI
+90 AVSQQTEKSRVSSI

-116 ALAVGMAD
+116 PLAIGMAD

-145 LDAVLERLA
+145 LDMVLERLA
-154 DYAESR
+154 DYTESR

-178 VMAILIVGGMLVFV
+178 VMAILIVTGMLVFV
-192 VPKIVSIFEDTNQKL
+192 VPKIVGIFEDSNQKL

-213 LISVSHLVRDY
+213 LITVSNLIRDY
-224 GLLSLAA
+224 GLLGLVA
-231 IALGAYGFRRWL
+231 IAGGVFAFKRWL
-243 REEDARRRVH
+243 RQKSARRRVH
-253 RLMLRLP
+253 GFLLRLP

-290 SMRIAGTVIAN
+290 SMRIAGSVIAN
-301 VPMFE
+301 LPMWE
-306 AVEEATLRVREGATI
+306 AVEEATMRVREGASI
-321 SRSLEVGGLFPPM
+321 SQSLATRGLFPPM
-334 TIHLIASGEAS
+334 TVHLIASGEAS

-364 GLIGALM
+364 GLIGAML

-379 IVMAVF
+379 IVMAIF
-385 VFLIVIAILLPIFE
+385 VFIIVIAILLPIFE
-399 LQQLVQ
+399 LQQIIQ

>member
-1 MGAFEYKAVDP
+1 MGAFDYKAVDS
-12 SGKQAQGVLEG
+12 SGKPVQGVLDG
-23 DTARQVRQLLR
+23 DNARQVRQLLR
-34 DRQLFPLEV
+34 ERHLLPLEV
-43 TEVAAKENRRR
+43 TEVAEKEKKRRKLG
-54 RSFSFRKGISAT
+54 FRQGISAT
-66 DLAMFTRQL
+66 DLALFTRQL

-80 SGLPLEEALR
+80 AGLPLEEALR
-90 AVAQQTEKPRVSGI
+90 AVSQQTEKSRVSSI

-116 ALAVGMAD
+116 PLAAGMTD

-154 DYAESR
+154 DYTESR

-178 VMAILIVGGMLVFV
+178 VMAILIVAGMLVFV
-192 VPKIVSIFEDTNQKL
+192 VPKIVGIFEDSNQEL

-213 LISVSHLVRDY
+213 LITVSHAIRDY
-224 GLLSLAA
+224 GLLGLVA
-231 IALGAYGFRRWL
+231 IAGGVFAFKRWL
-243 REEDARRRVH
+243 RQKSARRRVH
-253 RLMLRLP
+253 GFLLRLP

-290 SMRIAGTVIAN
+290 SMRIAGSVIAN
-301 VPMFE
+301 LPMWE
-306 AVEEATLRVREGATI
+306 AVEEATMRVREGATI
-321 SRSLEVGGLFPPM
+321 SHSLAARGLFPPM
-334 TIHLIASGEAS
+334 TVHLIASGEAS

-364 GLIGALM
+364 GLIGAML

-379 IVMAVF
+379 IVMAIF
-385 VFLIVIAILLPIFE
+385 VFIIVIAILLPIFQ
-399 LQQLVQ
+399 LQQIVQ

>member
-1 MGAFEYKAVDP
+1 MGAFEYKAVDS
-12 SGKQAQGVLEG
+12 SGKQARGLLEG
-23 DTARQVRQLLR
+23 DNARQVRQLLR
-34 DRQLFPLEV
+34 ERHLLPLEV
-43 TEVAAKENRRR
+43 TEVAEKEKKRRKL
-54 RSFSFRKGISAT
+54 SFRRGISAT
-66 DLAMFTRQL
+66 DLALFTRQL

-80 SGLPLEEALR
+80 AGLPLEEALH
-90 AVAQQTEKPRVSGI
+90 AVSQQTEKPRVSSI

-116 ALAVGMAD
+116 PLAVGMAD

-145 LDAVLERLA
+145 LDTVLERLA

-178 VMAILIVGGMLVFV
+178 VMSLLIVTGMLVFV
-192 VPKIVSIFEDTNQKL
+192 VPKIVGIFEDSNQKL

-224 GLLSLAA
+224 GLFGLVALAGGMFA
-231 IALGAYGFRRWL
+231 FKRWL
-243 REEDARRRVH
+243 RQPSARRRVDGF
-253 RLMLRLP
+253 LLRLP

-290 SMRIAGTVIAN
+290 SMRIAGSVIAN
-301 VPMFE
+301 LPMWE
-306 AVEEATLRVREGATI
+306 AVEEATMRVREGATI
-321 SRSLEVGGLFPPM
+321 SHSLAARGLFPPM
-334 TIHLIASGEAS
+334 TVHLIASGEAS

-354 AAENQERELD
+354 AADNQERELD
-364 GLIGALM
+364 GLIGAML

-379 IVMAVF
+379 IVMAIF
-385 VFLIVIAILLPIFE
+385 VFIIVIAILLPIFE
-399 LQQLVQ
+399 LQQIIQ

>member
-1 MGAFEYKAVDP
+1 MGAFEYKAVDS
-12 SGKQAQGVLEG
+12 SGKQARGLLEG
-23 DTARQVRQLLR
+23 DNARQVRQLLR
-34 DRQLFPLEV
+34 ERHLLPLEV
-43 TEVAAKENRRR
+43 TEVAEKEKKRRKL
-54 RSFSFRKGISAT
+54 SFRRGISAT
-66 DLAMFTRQL
+66 DLALFTRQL

-80 SGLPLEEALR
+80 AGLPLEEALH
-90 AVAQQTEKPRVSGI
+90 AVSQQTEKPRISSI

-116 ALAVGMAD
+116 PLAVGMAD

-145 LDAVLERLA
+145 LDTVLERLA

-178 VMAILIVGGMLVFV
+178 VMSLLIVTGMLVFV
-192 VPKIVSIFEDTNQKL
+192 VPKIVGIFEDSNQKL

-224 GLLSLAA
+224 GLFGLVALAGGMFA
-231 IALGAYGFRRWL
+231 FKRWL
-243 REEDARRRVH
+243 RQPSARRRVDSF
-253 RLMLRLP
+253 LLRLP

-290 SMRIAGTVIAN
+290 SMRIAGSVIAN
-301 VPMFE
+301 LPMWE
-306 AVEEATLRVREGATI
+306 AVEEATMRVREGATI
-321 SRSLEVGGLFPPM
+321 SHSLAARGLFPPM
-334 TIHLIASGEAS
+334 TVHLIASGEAS

-354 AAENQERELD
+354 AADNQERELD
-364 GLIGALM
+364 GLIGAML

-379 IVMAVF
+379 IVMAIF
-385 VFLIVIAILLPIFE
+385 VFIIVIAILLPIFE
-399 LQQLVQ
+399 LQQIIQ